1 MTFNI
6 PLLGDGIKLSPNK
19 GMNINFKEIKGFSLT
34 INPLLFQE
42 LLLSHHYQYFH
53 SHDLSL

>member
-6 PLLGDGIKLSPNK
+6 PLFGDGIKLYPNK

-34 INPLLFQE
+34 INPLLFEE
-42 LLLSHHYQYFH
+42 LL
-53 SHDLSL
+53 